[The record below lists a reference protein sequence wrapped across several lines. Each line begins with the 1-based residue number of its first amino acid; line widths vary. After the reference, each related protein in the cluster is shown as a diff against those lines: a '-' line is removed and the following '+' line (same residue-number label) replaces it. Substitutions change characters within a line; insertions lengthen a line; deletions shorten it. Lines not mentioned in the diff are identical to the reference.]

1 MKYLYVFQNM
11 NCILTMIQLKTCV
24 QNTLISVF
32 KTDTIYSIKFTYL
45 KLSINELS
53 NFSFSEQLVKF
64 EFQFF
69 FYNTTSPRLINIIST
84 ITFVNYFVI
93 NFRVSAALRQER
105 CPRRRAHVPAIRL
118 RITKYIYEYMTS
130 IVRRAKYQ

>member
-1 MKYLYVFQNM
+1 MKYMYVFQNM
-11 NCILTMIQLKTCV
+11 NCILTMIQLKICV

-64 EFQFF
+64 EFSFF
-69 FYNTTSPRLINIIST
+69 FNNTTSPPIN
-84 ITFVNYFVI
+84 
-93 NFRVSAALRQER
+93 
-105 CPRRRAHVPAIRL
+105 
-118 RITKYIYEYMTS
+118 
-130 IVRRAKYQ
+130 